1 MDLLLL
7 SQASLKILTVATS
20 RDLSHFFHRLVT
32 FRPSRG
38 NQVDI
43 SFSVFLLSSTLR
55 FYLRHC
61 VLQTY
66 VAFWQ
71 SEVASEP
78 YFSRKPTY
86 FGISASRD

>member
-7 SQASLKILTVATS
+7 SQASLKILTLLHLGIQVT
-20 RDLSHFFHRLVT
+20 FFHRLVT
-32 FRPSRG
+32 VRPSRG

-43 SFSVFLLSSTLR
+43 SFSVFLLSSILR

-78 YFSRKPTY
+78 YLSRKPTY